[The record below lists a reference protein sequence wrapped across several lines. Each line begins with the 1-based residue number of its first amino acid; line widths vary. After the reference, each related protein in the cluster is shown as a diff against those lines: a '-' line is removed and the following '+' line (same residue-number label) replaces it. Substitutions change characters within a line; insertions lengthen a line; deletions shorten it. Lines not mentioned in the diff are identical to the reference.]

1 MYDLIIIGGGPAGY
15 TAAIRAAQLGFKT
28 ACIEKRKTLGG
39 TCLNVGCIPSKA
51 LLESSEHY
59 HQAKTKFAKHG
70 IVMSDLKLDLEAML
84 KRKDT
89 VVRQL
94 TNGIAGLFKKHKIEY
109 VLGHGKMVGREGND
123 VVVEVAGESGT
134 TSDGTSAKKQIRA
147 PRILLATG
155 SEPAELPFLKFDGK
169 RVISSTEALELN
181 HVPGHLIVVGGG
193 VIGLEMGSVWSRLG
207 AKVTV
212 VEYQDRIVPGT
223 DRQAGSELFKAL
235 QKQGFEFKLSHK
247 VTGTK
252 AGANDRIVVEA
263 EDMTNGNA
271 KVSFEGDVVLV
282 STGRRPYT
290 ANLGLESVGLSTDK
304 GGRIGINEHFE
315 TGAPGVYAV
324 GDIVDGPM
332 LAHKAEEEGVA
343 AVELMAGQ
351 PGHVNYE
358 AIPNVVYTWPEL
370 ATVGY
375 TEEEVK
381 ASGTEYN
388 VGVFPFMA
396 NGRAKTMDEIE
407 GFVKII
413 ADKKTDKVLGAHIV
427 GPRASDLLPEITS
440 VIEFGGSSEDIAR
453 TCHAHP
459 TLSETVKEAALAV
472 EKRQRNL

>member
-1 MYDLIIIGGGPAGY
+1 MHFDLIIIGGGPAGY
-15 TAAIRAAQLGFKT
+15 TAAIRASQLGLKT
-28 ACIEKRKTLGG
+28 ACVEKRKTLGG

-70 IVMSDLKLDLEAML
+70 IVFGDLKLDLDAMQ
-84 KRKDT
+84 KRKES

-94 TNGIAGLFKKHKIEY
+94 TNGIAGLFKKHGVTS
-109 VLGHGKMVGREGND
+109 VLGHGKLSGRDGENHI
-123 VVVEVAGESGT
+123 VEVQGESGVQKIT
-134 TSDGTSAKKQIRA
+134 A
-147 PRILLATG
+147 PRVLLATG
-155 SEPAELPFLKFDGK
+155 SEASELPFLKFDGK
-169 RVISSTEALELN
+169 KVISSTEALELDV
-181 HVPGHLIVVGGG
+181 VPEHLIVVGGG

-207 AKVTV
+207 SKVTV
-212 VEYQDRIVPGT
+212 IEFQDRILPGT
-223 DRQAGSELFKAL
+223 DRQAGSELMKAL
-235 QKQGFEFKLSHK
+235 VKQGFDFKLSHK
-247 VTGTK
+247 CL
-252 AGANDRIVVEA
+252 GAKPNGDLLVVET
-263 EDMTNGNA
+263 EDMVNGGA
-271 KVSFEGDVVLV
+271 KVSFEGNIVLV

-290 ANLGLESVGLSTDK
+290 ANLGLETVGISPDK
-304 GGRIGINEHFE
+304 QGRIGINEHFE
-315 TGAPGVYAV
+315 TGVKGIWAV

-381 ASGTEYN
+381 TSGVEYN
-388 VGVFPFMA
+388 VGIFPFIA
-396 NGRAKTMDEIE
+396 NARAKTMDEVE

-413 ADKKTDKVLGAHIV
+413 ADKNTDKVLGAHIV
-427 GPRASDLLPEITS
+427 GPRASDMIPEIVS
-440 VIEFGGSSEDIAR
+440 VMEFGGSSEDIAR

-459 TLSETVKEAALAV
+459 TLSEAVKEAALAV
-472 EKRQRNL
+472 EKRQRNM

>member
-1 MYDLIIIGGGPAGY
+1 MAESNAVTNYDLIIIGGGPAGY
-15 TAAIRAAQLGFKT
+15 TAAIRAAQLGLKT
-28 ACIEKRKTLGG
+28 ACVEKRKTLGG

-51 LLESSEHY
+51 MLESSEHF

-70 IVMSDLKLDLEAML
+70 ILVGDLRLDLEAML
-84 KRKDT
+84 KRKDG

-94 TNGIAGLFKKHKIEY
+94 TNGIVGLFKKHGIAY
-109 VLGHGKMVGREGND
+109 VLGHGKVVRVEGANK
-123 VVVEVAGESGT
+123 VVEVSGEGGT
-134 TSDGTSAKKQIRA
+134 PTLISA

-155 SEPAELPFLKFDGK
+155 SEPSELPFLKFDGK
-169 RVISSTEALELN
+169 KIISSTEALELTK
-181 HVPGHLIVVGGG
+181 VPEHLIVVGGG

-212 VEYQDRIVPGT
+212 IEFQDRIVPGT
-223 DRQAGSELFKAL
+223 DRQAGNELTKAL
-235 QKQGFEFKLSHK
+235 VKQGFDFKLSHK
-247 VTGTK
+247 CL
-252 AGANDRIVVEA
+252 GARPNGDRMVVEA
-263 EDMTNGNA
+263 EDMMNGNA
-271 KVSFEGDVVLV
+271 KVSFEGDIVLV
-282 STGRRPYT
+282 STGRRPFT
-290 ANLGLESVGLSTDK
+290 ANLGLDKLGITTDK
-304 GGRIGINEHFE
+304 GGRIPINENFE
-315 TGAPGVYAV
+315 TTAPGVWAV

-343 AVELMAGQ
+343 AVELMAGL

-396 NGRAKTMDEIE
+396 NGRAKTMDEVE

-413 ADKKTDKVLGAHIV
+413 AHKVTDKILGAHIV
-427 GPRASDLLPEITS
+427 GPRASDLLTEIVS

-459 TLSETVKEAALAV
+459 TLSETVKEAALSV
-472 EKRQRNL
+472 DRRSRSI

>member
-1 MYDLIIIGGGPAGY
+1 MADYDLIIIGGGPAGY

-28 ACIEKRKTLGG
+28 ACVEKRKTLGG

-70 IVMSDLKLDLEAML
+70 IMVGDLKLDLEAML

-89 VVRQL
+89 IVRQL
-94 TNGIAGLFKKHKIEY
+94 TNGIVGLFKKHGISY
-109 VLGHGKMVGREGND
+109 VLGHGKMIAREGAD
-123 VVVEVAGESGT
+123 IVVEVTGDTGVT
-134 TSDGTSAKKQIRA
+134 KIRA

-169 RVISSTEALELN
+169 KIVSSTEALELN
-181 HVPGHLIVVGGG
+181 RVPGHLIVVGGG
-193 VIGLEMGSVWSRLG
+193 VIGLEMGSVWARLG
-207 AKVTV
+207 SKVTV
-212 VEYQDRIVPGT
+212 IEFQDRIVPGT

-235 QKQGFEFKLSHK
+235 QKQGFDFKLSHK
-247 VTGTK
+247 CLGAK
-252 AGANDRIVVEA
+252 AGSNDRLIVEA
-263 EDMTNGNA
+263 EDMANGNQ

-290 ANLGLESVGLSTDK
+290 ANLGLDVVGISSDK
-304 GGRIGINEHFE
+304 AGRIGINEHFE
-315 TGAPGVYAV
+315 TGAPGIWAV

-396 NGRAKTMDEIE
+396 NARAKTMDETE

-413 ADKKTDKVLGAHIV
+413 ADKRTDKILGAHIV
-427 GPRASDLLPEITS
+427 GPRASDLLAEITS

-459 TLSETVKEAALAV
+459 TLTEVVKEAALAV
-472 EKRQRNL
+472 EKRQRNM

>member
-1 MYDLIIIGGGPAGY
+1 MADYDLIIIGGGPAGY

-28 ACIEKRKTLGG
+28 VCIEKRKALGG

-51 LLESSEHY
+51 LLESSEHFY
-59 HQAKTKFAKHG
+59 QAKNKFAKHG
-70 IVMSDLKLDLEAML
+70 IIMSDIKLDLEAML

-94 TNGIAGLFKKHKIEY
+94 TNGIAGLFKKHGIAS
-109 VLGHGKMVGREGND
+109 VLGHGKIAGREGND
-123 VVVEVAGESGT
+123 VVVEVTGDTGVT
-134 TSDGTSAKKQIRA
+134 KIRA

-169 RVISSTEALELN
+169 KVISSTEALELN
-181 HVPGHLIVVGGG
+181 QVPAHLIVIGGG

-207 AKVTV
+207 SKVTV
-212 VEYQDRIVPGT
+212 IEFQDRIIPGM
-223 DRQAGSELFKAL
+223 DRQAGAELFKAL
-235 QKQGFEFKLSHK
+235 QKQGFDFKLSHK
-247 VTGTK
+247 CLGAK
-252 AGANDRIVVEA
+252 AGPNDRLIVEC
-263 EDMTNGNA
+263 EDMLNGNA

-282 STGRRPYT
+282 STGRKPYT
-290 ANLGLESVGLSTDK
+290 ANLGLETVGLETDK
-304 GGRIGINEHFE
+304 GGRIVINEHFE
-315 TGAPGVYAV
+315 TGQAGIWAV

-343 AVELMAGQ
+343 AVEIMAGQ

-358 AIPNVVYTWPEL
+358 ALPNVVYTWPEL

-381 ASGTEYN
+381 ASGIEYN
-388 VGVFPFMA
+388 VGVFPFLA
-396 NGRAKTMDEIE
+396 NGRAKTMDETE

-440 VIEFGGSSEDIAR
+440 VMEFGGSSEDIAR

-472 EKRQRNL
+472 DKRQRNM

>member
-1 MYDLIIIGGGPAGY
+1 MADFDLMIIGGGPAGY
-15 TAAIRAAQLGFKT
+15 TAAIRAAQLGLKT

-39 TCLNVGCIPSKA
+39 PGLNVGCIPSKA

-70 IVMSDLKLDLEAML
+70 IMISDLKLDLEAML

-94 TNGIAGLFKKHKIEY
+94 TNGIAGLFKKNGITH
-109 VLGHGKMVGREGND
+109 LSGHGKMLGREGSD
-123 VVVEVAGESGT
+123 VIVEVTGDAGVT
-134 TSDGTSAKKQIRA
+134 KYRA

-169 RVISSTEALELN
+169 KVISSTEALELN

-193 VIGLEMGSVWSRLG
+193 VIGLEMGSVWARLG
-207 AKVTV
+207 SKVTV
-212 VEYQDRIVPGT
+212 IEFQDRIVPGT
-223 DRQAGSELFKAL
+223 DRQAGAELFKAL
-235 QKQGFEFKLSHK
+235 QKQGFDFKLSHK
-247 VTGTK
+247 CLGAK
-252 AGANDRIVVEA
+252 AGANDRLVIEA
-263 EDMTNGNA
+263 EDMANGGA
-271 KVSFEGDVVLV
+271 KVAFEGDVVLV

-290 ANLGLESVGLSTDK
+290 SNLGLETVGLATDK
-304 GGRIGINEHFE
+304 AGRIGINDHFE
-315 TGAPGVYAV
+315 TGAPGIWAV

-381 ASGTEYN
+381 SSGVEYN

-396 NGRAKTMDEIE
+396 NARAKTMDETE

-413 ADKKTDKVLGAHIV
+413 ADKKSDKILGAHIV
-427 GPRASDLLPEITS
+427 GPRASDMLAEITS

-459 TLSETVKEAALAV
+459 TLSEVVKEAALAV
-472 EKRQRNL
+472 EKRQRNM

>member
-1 MYDLIIIGGGPAGY
+1 MADYDLIIIGGGPAGY

-28 ACIEKRKTLGG
+28 AVVEKRKTLGG

-51 LLESSEHY
+51 LLESSEHF

-70 IVMSDLKLDLEAML
+70 ILMSDLKLDLDAML
-84 KRKDT
+84 KRKDGI
-89 VVRQL
+89 VRQL
-94 TNGIAGLFKKHKIEY
+94 TNGIAGLFKKHGITSIP
-109 VLGHGKMVGREGND
+109 GTGKLVGREGAD
-123 VVVEVAGESGT
+123 VVVEVLGDTGAT
-134 TSDGTSAKKQIRA
+134 KVRA

-155 SEPAELPFLKFDGK
+155 SEVSELPFMKFDGK
-169 RVISSTEALELN
+169 RIISSTEALELTA
-181 HVPGHLIVVGGG
+181 VPNHLIVVGGG
-193 VIGLEMGSVWSRLG
+193 VIGLEMGSVWARLG
-207 AKVTV
+207 SKVTV
-212 VEYQDRIVPGT
+212 IEFQDRIIPGT
-223 DRQAGSELFKAL
+223 DRQAGAELFKAL
-235 QKQGFEFKLSHK
+235 QKQGFDFKLSHK
-247 VTGTK
+247 CLGAK
-252 AGANDRIVVEA
+252 AGPNDRIVVEA
-263 EDMTNGNA
+263 EDMMNGNA

-290 ANLGLESVGLSTDK
+290 AGLGLDSVGIALDK
-304 GGRIGINEHFE
+304 GGRVGINEHFE
-315 TGAPGVYAV
+315 TAAPGVWAV

-381 ASGTEYN
+381 NSGTEYN

-396 NGRAKTMDEIE
+396 NARAKTMDETE

-413 ADKKTDKVLGAHIV
+413 ADKKTDKILGAHIV
-427 GPRASDLLPEITS
+427 GPRASDLLAEITS
-440 VIEFGGSSEDIAR
+440 VMEFGGSSEDIAR
-453 TCHAHP
+453 TCHSHP
-459 TLSETVKEAALAV
+459 TLTEVVKEAALAV
-472 EKRQRNL
+472 EKRQRNM

>member
-1 MYDLIIIGGGPAGY
+1 MADYDLIIIGGGPAGY

-28 ACIEKRKTLGG
+28 VCIEKRKALGG

-51 LLESSEHY
+51 LLESSEHFY
-59 HQAKTKFAKHG
+59 QAKNKFAKHG
-70 IVMSDLKLDLEAML
+70 IIMSDIKLDLEAML

-94 TNGIAGLFKKHKIEY
+94 TNGIAGLFKKHGIAS
-109 VLGHGKMVGREGND
+109 VLGHGKIAGREGND
-123 VVVEVAGESGT
+123 VVVEVTGDTGVT
-134 TSDGTSAKKQIRA
+134 KIRA

-169 RVISSTEALELN
+169 KVISSTEALELN
-181 HVPGHLIVVGGG
+181 QVPSHLIVIGGG

-207 AKVTV
+207 SKVTV
-212 VEYQDRIVPGT
+212 IEFQDRIIPGM
-223 DRQAGSELFKAL
+223 DRQAGAELFKAL
-235 QKQGFEFKLSHK
+235 QKQGFDFKLSHK
-247 VTGTK
+247 CLGAK
-252 AGANDRIVVEA
+252 AGPNDRLIVEC
-263 EDMTNGNA
+263 EDMLNGNA

-282 STGRRPYT
+282 STGRKPYT
-290 ANLGLESVGLSTDK
+290 ANLGLETVGLETDK
-304 GGRIGINEHFE
+304 GGRIVINEHFE
-315 TGAPGVYAV
+315 TGQAGIWAV

-343 AVELMAGQ
+343 AVEIMAGQ

-358 AIPNVVYTWPEL
+358 ALPNVVYTWPEL

-381 ASGTEYN
+381 ASGIEYN
-388 VGVFPFMA
+388 VGVFPFLA
-396 NGRAKTMDEIE
+396 NGRAKTMDETE

-440 VIEFGGSSEDIAR
+440 VMEFGGSSEDIAR

-472 EKRQRNL
+472 DKRQRNM

>member
-1 MYDLIIIGGGPAGY
+1 M
-15 TAAIRAAQLGFKT
+15 
-28 ACIEKRKTLGG
+28 
-39 TCLNVGCIPSKA
+39 
-51 LLESSEHY
+51 
-59 HQAKTKFAKHG
+59 
-70 IVMSDLKLDLEAML
+70 
-84 KRKDT
+84 
-89 VVRQL
+89 
-94 TNGIAGLFKKHKIEY
+94 
-109 VLGHGKMVGREGND
+109 
-123 VVVEVAGESGT
+123 
-134 TSDGTSAKKQIRA
+134 
-147 PRILLATG
+147 
-155 SEPAELPFLKFDGK
+155 
-169 RVISSTEALELN
+169 SSTEALELN
-181 HVPGHLIVVGGG
+181 HVPNHLIVVGGG

-212 VEYQDRIVPGT
+212 VEYQDRIIPGT
-223 DRQAGSELFKAL
+223 DRQAGNELFKAL
-235 QKQGFEFKLSHK
+235 QKQGFDFRLSHK
-247 VTGTK
+247 VTGSK
-252 AGANDRIVVEA
+252 AGSNDRIVIEA

-271 KVSFEGDVVLV
+271 KVSIEGDVVLV
-282 STGRRPYT
+282 STGRRPFT
-290 ANLGLESVGLSTDK
+290 ANLGLESVGLATDK
-304 GGRIGINEHFE
+304 AGRIGINDHFE
-315 TGAPGVYAV
+315 TGVPGIWAV

-343 AVELMAGQ
+343 AVEIMAGQ

-381 ASGTEYN
+381 ASGTEYA

-472 EKRQRNL
+472 EKRQRNM

>member
-1 MYDLIIIGGGPAGY
+1 MADYDLIIIGGGPAGY

-70 IVMSDLKLDLEAML
+70 IMMSDIKLDLEAML

-94 TNGIAGLFKKHKIEY
+94 TNGIAGLFKKHGIAY
-109 VLGHGKMVGREGND
+109 VLGHGKMVGREGHD
-123 VVVEVAGESGT
+123 VIVEV
-134 TSDGTSAKKQIRA
+134 SDGTKIRA

-169 RVISSTEALELN
+169 KIVSSTEALELN
-181 HVPGHLIVVGGG
+181 RVPGHLIVVGGG

-207 AKVTV
+207 SKVTV
-212 VEYQDRIVPGT
+212 IEYQDRILPGT
-223 DRQAGSELFKAL
+223 DRQAGNELFKAL
-235 QKQGFEFKLSHK
+235 TKQGFDFKLSHK
-247 VTGTK
+247 CL
-252 AGANDRIVVEA
+252 GARPLAAPGGPGPNDRIVVEA
-263 EDMTNGNA
+263 EDMLNGNT

-290 ANLGLESVGLSTDK
+290 ANLGLESVGLATDK
-304 GGRIGINEHFE
+304 GGRITINEHFE
-315 TGAPGVYAV
+315 TGQPGIWAV

-381 ASGTEYN
+381 NSGVEYN
-388 VGVFPFMA
+388 VGLFPFLA
-396 NGRAKTMDEIE
+396 NGRAKTMDEID
-407 GFVKII
+407 GFVKIV
-413 ADKKTDKVLGAHIV
+413 ADKRTDKILGAHIV
-427 GPRASDLLPEITS
+427 GPRASDLLAEITS

-472 EKRQRNL
+472 EKRQRNM